1 MFVAVTC
8 DEVTT
13 VDNQLWIST
22 HTYVITNFYREPIP
36 IWLEQLMDDSSASR
50 LALIIVIALQ
60 VHRGLSTKDV
70 KKKFISFGAS
80 KVVVFHV
87 AICHGFSFWS
97 SCS

>member
-22 HTYVITNFYREPIP
+22 HTYEPIP

-60 VHRGLSTKDV
+60 VHRGLTTKDV

-80 KVVVFHV
+80 TVVVFHV